1 MYSRW
6 TIYHWACCYSSRFD
20 CHFLNRNIIR
30 NHSLSVDS
38 PSTSHYISTS
48 SWGKYSGKR
57 GMNIAVF
64 ASGRGSN
71 FQAILNAIDAGFL
84 PAKIVVLISNQ
95 SDAGAMKIAC
105 AHNIPTQ
112 HISQK
117 MFSSEEALA
126 DAMLEV
132 LKEHHTE
139 FIALSGY
146 LKKIPVQ
153 VIRQYRNRIVNIHP
167 ALLPSFGGE
176 GMYGHRVHE
185 AVLGSGEKISGATV
199 HLVDE
204 EYDRGPI
211 VLQKSVDIVPNDTP
225 DSLAAKV
232 LKIEHE
238 IFPLVLKAFAEGR
251 VKVEGRKA
259 WITS

>member
-1 MYSRW
+1 
-6 TIYHWACCYSSRFD
+6 
-20 CHFLNRNIIR
+20 
-30 NHSLSVDS
+30 
-38 PSTSHYISTS
+38 
-48 SWGKYSGKR
+48 
-57 GMNIAVF
+57 MNIAIF

-71 FQAILNAIDAGFL
+71 FQAILNAIDSGLL
-84 PAKIVVLISNQ
+84 PAQIAVLISNK
-95 SDAGAMKIAC
+95 SDAGAMEIAR

-112 HISQK
+112 HLSRK

-132 LKEHHTE
+132 LEKNHGE

-146 LKKIPVQ
+146 MKKIPAQ
-153 VIRQYRNRIVNIHP
+153 VIHQYRDRIVNIHP

-176 GMYGHRVHE
+176 GMYGYRVHE
-185 AVLGSGEKISGATV
+185 AVIASGEKVSGATV

-211 VLQKSVDIVPNDTP
+211 VLQKTIAIAQNETP
-225 DSLAAKV
+225 DSLAEKV

-238 IFPLVLKAFAEGR
+238 IFPLALKAFAEGR

-259 WITS
+259 WIT